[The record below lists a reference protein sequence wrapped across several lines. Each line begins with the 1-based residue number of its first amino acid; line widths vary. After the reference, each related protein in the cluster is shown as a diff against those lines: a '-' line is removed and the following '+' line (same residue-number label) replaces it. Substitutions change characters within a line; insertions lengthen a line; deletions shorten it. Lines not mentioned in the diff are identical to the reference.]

1 LNTLPKKGGPIL
13 AVAQVAGGPAPIPSR
28 TLRFSGY
35 DWEIRQVANDPGG
48 SRNYY
53 DPSNAWTDKNGFLH
67 LCISRRQDRW
77 MSGEVKLSRSLGYG
91 TYKFTVRDVSRLE
104 PAAVLDISTWDDFG
118 PPRAMHIEVSR
129 WGEPEDK
136 NAQYVIHP
144 YVVPANVIRFN
155 TPPGTLTY
163 SLRWDPGRVTFK
175 TVAARSISNA
185 ASKAVAEHVFTSG
198 VPSPGQEKMYINLYV
213 FANKRHPLR
222 HETEVVVEKFEFLP

>member
-1 LNTLPKKGGPIL
+1 LNTLPGKGGPIL
-13 AVAQVAGGPAPIPSR
+13 AVAKVAGGPAPIPSK

-53 DPSNAWTDKNGFLH
+53 DPANAWTDKNGFLH
-67 LCISRRQDRW
+67 LRISRRQDHW

-104 PAAVLDISTWDDFG
+104 PATVLDISTWDDFG

-136 NAQYVIHP
+136 NAQYVIQP
-144 YVVPANVIRFN
+144 YVVPANVVRFN
-155 TPPGTLTY
+155 TPPGTLAY
-163 SLRWDPGRVTFK
+163 SLRWDPGRATFK
-175 TVAARSISNA
+175 TIAGPISNV
-185 ASKAVAEHVFTSG
+185 ASKPVAEHVFTSG
-198 VPSPGQEKMYINLYV
+198 VPSPGQEKMHINLYV
-213 FANKRHPLR
+213 FANKRHPLQ